1 MALIENI
8 PQNVK
13 KYHDMCE
20 EINVLLFFL
29 MIVATANSGM
39 PTPKIC
45 FLPGQLK
52 RTILT

>member
-1 MALIENI
+1 MAFIENI

-20 EINVLLFFL
+20 EMFCCFFL